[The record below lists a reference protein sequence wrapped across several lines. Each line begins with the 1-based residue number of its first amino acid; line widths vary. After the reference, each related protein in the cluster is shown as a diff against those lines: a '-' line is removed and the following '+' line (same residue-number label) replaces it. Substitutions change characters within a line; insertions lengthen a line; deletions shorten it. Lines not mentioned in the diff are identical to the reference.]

1 MPTSAATNEEIDT
14 FYEQFLH
21 IILGIPR
28 LVIIVLAGDFN
39 AKVDREDD
47 IWRGTIGKFG
57 LEDKNDS

>member
-1 MPTSAATNEEIDT
+1 VPTSAATNEEIDT